1 MDVPADWTG
10 NRYNR
15 LAGLEYNMASADD
28 FFAGKV
34 FGLKSFTPLMNSSE
48 EFSQGLDLTYS
59 RKTFLLELKEYYIGK
74 DFNAEAGYVPRVDFL
89 QLNPRVTVN

>member
-1 MDVPADWTG
+1 
-10 NRYNR
+10 
-15 LAGLEYNMASADD
+15 
-28 FFAGKV
+28 
-34 FGLKSFTPLMNSSE
+34 MNSSE